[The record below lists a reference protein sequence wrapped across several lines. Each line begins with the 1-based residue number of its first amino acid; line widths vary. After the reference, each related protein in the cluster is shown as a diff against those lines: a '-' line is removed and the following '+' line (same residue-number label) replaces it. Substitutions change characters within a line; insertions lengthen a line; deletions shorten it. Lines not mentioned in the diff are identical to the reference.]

1 MTNENN
7 AKETSEDQGDAAN
20 ADSEDKTSQGKKKK
34 VLREEIKDRH
44 TSHWDMDML
53 SREELEKLMR

>member
-7 AKETSEDQGDAAN
+7 AKETSEDQGGAAN

-53 SREELEKLMR
+53 SREELERLMR

>member
-7 AKETSEDQGDAAN
+7 AKETSEDQGGAAN
-20 ADSEDKTSQGKKKK
+20 ANSEDKTSQVKKKK

>member
-1 MTNENN
+1 MPEEQNE
-7 AKETSEDQGDAAN
+7 KDSPQDQVETDQGA
-20 ADSEDKTSQGKKKK
+20 TKKKK

>member
-1 MTNENN
+1 MTNEIN
-7 AKETSEDQGDAAN
+7 AKETSEDQGGAAN
-20 ADSEDKTSQGKKKK
+20 ADSEDKTSQVKKKR

>member
-7 AKETSEDQGDAAN
+7 AKEASEDQGSAAN